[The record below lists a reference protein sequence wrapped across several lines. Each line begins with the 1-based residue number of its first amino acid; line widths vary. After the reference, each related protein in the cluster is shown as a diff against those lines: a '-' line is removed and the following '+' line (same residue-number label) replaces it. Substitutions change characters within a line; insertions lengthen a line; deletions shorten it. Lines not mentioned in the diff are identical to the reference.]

1 MIMKYR
7 ASHFLAACFWKDEDV
22 PLILS
27 VKKTY
32 SPKKLLKKRKFS
44 ILYFYTVTYGLLSQK
59 SQSPQMG

>member
-7 ASHFLAACFWKDEDV
+7 ASHFLVACFWKDEDV

-59 SQSPQMG
+59 SQSLQMG